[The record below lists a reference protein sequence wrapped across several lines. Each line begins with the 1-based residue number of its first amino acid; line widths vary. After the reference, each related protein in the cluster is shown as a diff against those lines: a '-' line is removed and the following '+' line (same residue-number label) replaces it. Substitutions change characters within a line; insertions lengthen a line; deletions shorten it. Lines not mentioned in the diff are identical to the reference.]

1 MHVPASLHTQLLKPK
16 EADESSGGLNLAGD
30 RRFVLVID
38 REAGVRALF
47 DQVLSQDGY
56 SVTLVETAR
65 EALLAIERM
74 AFDLVVFDLS
84 LPGED
89 TVKTLQQVR
98 CASPFS
104 KVLVTFSRFVAGA
117 MNIAISAGA
126 AATLAKP
133 TTAQE
138 IRYAVY
144 RSINPVGR
152 RP

>member
-1 MHVPASLHTQLLKPK
+1 
-16 EADESSGGLNLAGD
+16 LAGD
-30 RRFVLVID
+30 GRRVLVID
-38 REAGVRALF
+38 GEAGVRALF
-47 DQVLSQDGY
+47 DRVLSQDGY
-56 SVTLVETAR
+56 SVTLVETVR

-89 TVKTLQQVR
+89 IVKTLQQIR

-104 KVLVTFSRFVAGA
+104 KVLVTFSRFVSGA
-117 MNIAISAGA
+117 MNIAINGGA

-138 IRYAVY
+138 LRYAVY
-144 RSINPVGR
+144 RSLDPVGGR
-152 RP
+152 Q